1 MRYYAVYDD
10 DRLVSIGKGPG
21 GTEITESE
29 YNALLEEILAN
40 LPVPEPAGDIIDDS
54 EALAIITGGEPIDS

>member
-10 DRLVSIGKGPG
+10 DRLVSIGTGPG